1 MNFRTFAGGAGA
13 QVCASSLTM
22 SRATAPRPMIARTGE
37 SGNTASRLTRA
48 VIALLL
54 TSSVAWSA
62 ASAQE
67 TPELGSTVETLL
79 DYARAN
85 NPEYAAMRLE
95 AEAATERVFP
105 AGALPDPV
113 FRTELRD
120 VTNAASGAGASL
132 LPNRVGST
140 RYLVMQ
146 NIPWFG
152 KRDLKREVAQST
164 VEEAKG
170 KADTTWAELAARIET
185 AYARYHQATQSVRLF
200 REIVDLL
207 DRLERIAQ
215 VRYASGL
222 SPQQDVIR
230 AQTERTA
237 AQTEQVV
244 MESEVIGMRAMLNS
258 LVNRA
263 ANAALAEPRSVR
275 PLPAPAALEFSII
288 AEQVRARNPELFSDE
303 ARIRGA
309 EKTRALVHANR
320 YPDFSLG
327 ISPIQMGD
335 RFNEWELMVE
345 INIPLQQKA
354 RRHQERE
361 AETMLSAARL
371 RRDAT
376 ISRILGDL
384 GRSLAALEAARR
396 TEILTSN
403 SLLPQADLTFQAAL
417 VAYETGRADFATLL
431 DAQRQIRQAKLIRIR
446 AQAEAHVRLSEIERL
461 VGERL

>member
-1 MNFRTFAGGAGA
+1 MKLKSAFQMTCAAAVVLLSYGAALPPAYA
-13 QVCASSLTM
+13 QQ
-22 SRATAPRPMIARTGE
+22 R
-37 SGNTASRLTRA
+37 
-48 VIALLL
+48 
-54 TSSVAWSA
+54 
-62 ASAQE
+62 
-67 TPELGSTVETLL
+67 PELGSNVETLL

-85 NPEYAAMRLE
+85 SPEYAAMRLE
-95 AEAATERVFP
+95 MEASAERVVP

-120 VTNAASGAGASL
+120 VTNTASGAGASL

-152 KRDLKREVAQST
+152 KRDLKREVAQSA
-164 VEEAKG
+164 VDEAKG
-170 KADTTWAELAARIET
+170 KADATWADLAARIKT
-185 AYARYHQATQSVRLF
+185 AYARYHQVTQSVRLF

-215 VRYASGL
+215 VRYAGGL
-222 SPQQDVIR
+222 TPQQDVIR

-237 AQTEQVV
+237 AQTELVV
-244 MESEVIGMRAMLNS
+244 MESEVIGMQAMLNS
-258 LVNRA
+258 LVNRP
-263 ANAALAEPRSVR
+263 ANAALAEPQRLR
-275 PLPAPAALEFSII
+275 QLPAPAALEFLNV
-288 AEQVRARNPELFSDE
+288 ADQAQARNPDLFADE

-309 EKTRALVHANR
+309 EKNRDLVRANR
-320 YPDFSLG
+320 YPDFTLG
-327 ISPIQMGD
+327 ISPVQVRD
-335 RFNEWELMVE
+335 RVNEWELMLE
-345 INIPLQQKA
+345 ISIPLQQKA

-361 AETMLSAARL
+361 AATLLSAARL

-376 ISRILGDL
+376 INRVLGDL

-396 TEILTSN
+396 TEILASN

-431 DAQRQIRQAKLIRIR
+431 DAQRQTRQAKLIHIR
-446 AQAEAHVRLSEIERL
+446 AQAETQVRLSEIERF
-461 VGERL
+461 VGEKL

>member
-1 MNFRTFAGGAGA
+1 MKLKSAFQMTCAAAVVLLSYGAALPPAYA
-13 QVCASSLTM
+13 QQ
-22 SRATAPRPMIARTGE
+22 R
-37 SGNTASRLTRA
+37 
-48 VIALLL
+48 
-54 TSSVAWSA
+54 
-62 ASAQE
+62 
-67 TPELGSTVETLL
+67 PELGSNVETLL

-85 NPEYAAMRLE
+85 SPEYAAMRLE
-95 AEAATERVFP
+95 MEASAERVVP

-120 VTNAASGAGASL
+120 VTNTASGAGASL

-152 KRDLKREVAQST
+152 KRDLKREVAQSA
-164 VEEAKG
+164 VDEAKG
-170 KADTTWAELAARIET
+170 KADATWADLAARIKT
-185 AYARYHQATQSVRLF
+185 AYARYHQVTQSVRLF

-215 VRYASGL
+215 VRYAGGL
-222 SPQQDVIR
+222 TPQQDVIR

-237 AQTEQVV
+237 AQTELVV
-244 MESEVIGMRAMLNS
+244 MESEVIGMQAMLNS
-258 LVNRA
+258 LVNRP
-263 ANAALAEPRSVR
+263 ANAALAEPQRLR
-275 PLPAPAALEFSII
+275 QLPAPAALEFLNV
-288 AEQVRARNPELFSDE
+288 ADQAQARNPDLFADE

-309 EKTRALVHANR
+309 EKNRDLVRANR
-320 YPDFSLG
+320 YPDFTLG
-327 ISPIQMGD
+327 ISPVQVRD
-335 RFNEWELMVE
+335 RVNEWELMLE
-345 INIPLQQKA
+345 ISIPLQQKA

-361 AETMLSAARL
+361 AATLLSAARL

-376 ISRILGDL
+376 INRVLGDL

-396 TEILTSN
+396 TEILASN

-431 DAQRQIRQAKLIRIR
+431 DAQRQIRQAKLIHIR
-446 AQAEAHVRLSEIERL
+446 AQAETQVRLSEIERF
-461 VGERL
+461 VGEKL

>member
-1 MNFRTFAGGAGA
+1 LKSAFQMTCAAAVVLLSYGAALPPAYA
-13 QVCASSLTM
+13 QQ
-22 SRATAPRPMIARTGE
+22 R
-37 SGNTASRLTRA
+37 
-48 VIALLL
+48 
-54 TSSVAWSA
+54 
-62 ASAQE
+62 
-67 TPELGSTVETLL
+67 PELGSNVETLL

-85 NPEYAAMRLE
+85 SPEYAAMRLE
-95 AEAATERVFP
+95 MEASAERVVP

-120 VTNAASGAGASL
+120 VTNTASGAGASL

-152 KRDLKREVAQST
+152 KRDLKREVAQSA
-164 VEEAKG
+164 VDEAKG
-170 KADTTWAELAARIET
+170 KADATWADLAARIKT
-185 AYARYHQATQSVRLF
+185 AYARYHQVTQSVRLF

-215 VRYASGL
+215 VRYAGGL
-222 SPQQDVIR
+222 TPQQDVIR

-237 AQTEQVV
+237 AQTELVV
-244 MESEVIGMRAMLNS
+244 MESEVIGMQAMLNS
-258 LVNRA
+258 LVNRP
-263 ANAALAEPRSVR
+263 ANAALAEPQRLR
-275 PLPAPAALEFSII
+275 QLPAPAALEFLNV
-288 AEQVRARNPELFSDE
+288 ADQAQARNPDLFADE

-309 EKTRALVHANR
+309 EKNRDLVRANR
-320 YPDFSLG
+320 YPDFTLG
-327 ISPIQMGD
+327 ISPVQVRD
-335 RFNEWELMVE
+335 RVNEWELMLE
-345 INIPLQQKA
+345 ISIPLQQKA

-361 AETMLSAARL
+361 AATLLSAARL

-376 ISRILGDL
+376 INRVLGDL

-396 TEILTSN
+396 TEILASN

-431 DAQRQIRQAKLIRIR
+431 DAQRQTRQAKLIHIR
-446 AQAEAHVRLSEIERL
+446 AQAETQVRLSEIERF
-461 VGERL
+461 VGEKL